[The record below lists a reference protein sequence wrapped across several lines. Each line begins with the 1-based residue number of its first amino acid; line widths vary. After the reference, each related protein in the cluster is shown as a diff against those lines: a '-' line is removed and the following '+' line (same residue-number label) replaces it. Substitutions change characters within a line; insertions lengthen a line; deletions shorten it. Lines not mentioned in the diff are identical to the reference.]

1 MRLNF
6 KTIIVGGIVFYAT
19 AFAFGMISGAVIHE
33 GVLDPLYRAT
43 ESFWRPELRQDPPD
57 LATLMPRW
65 ISVGMFTTFV
75 FVAIYDNIRDAL
87 AGPPPVSGLKFG
99 LLLGLIHAMFAAGWS
114 GVFNL
119 PDMIWF
125 WWALEGL
132 VLNGLAGMALGW
144 YVGRFG
150 SDQQQ

>member
-19 AFAFGMISGAVIHE
+19 AFVFGMISGALIHE

-65 ISVGMFTTFV
+65 ISVGLFTTFV
-75 FVAIYDNIRDAL
+75 FVAA
-87 AGPPPVSGLKFG
+87 VSGLKFG

-119 PDMIWF
+119 PDMFWF

-144 YVGRFG
+144 SVGRFG
-150 SDQQQ
+150 SDQQR